1 MNINMP
7 TLVAAVAASSA
18 TSAIVAAGFVN
29 LQDSTPDAAQ
39 TGHTNISGYSLAG
52 RFGAG
57 VSPTLARVQVKETG
71 GLQGVRAESGTGVAV
86 FGKST
91 AGTGLGAGGYFTTS
105 SIGGRGIV
113 GDALSGTGNTVG
125 GLFYNRSAGGGVGVW
140 GRAIGAGGTATGVF
154 GETLSAN
161 GTALAATNSGSG
173 NSMTAGTSA
182 DSLQTVGDLPRHDY
196 GTTTAAM
203 VPVAYGYLAGATGG
217 PFHIGSGNWTGTK
230 PATGTYD
237 IDISGVSLNAGAFVV
252 VAMTFD
258 SSAQELVTQASP
270 ASGDVRLVVRD
281 LGSNALE
288 DSDLQ
293 FVVYRTSNVIAGPP
307 PAGEPGRPKQLDR
320 YGDYET
326 WQKRDPKG
334 FEAWRRQY
342 VAWQREQMR
351 SQPYEAPT
359 DPNGEG
365 HP

>member
-1 MNINMP
+1 MNINIP

-29 LQDSTPDAAQ
+29 LQDSTPGTAQ

-57 VSPTLARVQVKETG
+57 VSPTLARMQVKETG

-113 GDALSGTGNTVG
+113 GDALSSTGNTVG
-125 GLFYNRSAGGGVGVW
+125 GLFYNRSTGGGVGVW
-140 GRAIGAGGTATGVF
+140 GRAIGTGGTATGVF

-173 NSMTAGTSA
+173 NTMTAGTST
-182 DSLQTVGDLPRHDY
+182 DSLKTVGDLPRHDY
-196 GTTTAAM
+196 GDTVAAM
-203 VPVAYGYLAGATGG
+203 VPVAYGFAAGATGL
-217 PFHIGSGNWTGTK
+217 PFHIGSGNWTGSK

-237 IDISGVSLNAGAFVV
+237 IDISGITLSAGFFVV
-252 VAMTFD
+252 VATAFD
-258 SSAQELVTQASP
+258 GNGQEVVAQGSP

-281 LGSNALE
+281 VVANAVE
-288 DSDLQ
+288 DSDFQ

-307 PAGEPGRPKQLDR
+307 QPGEPGRPRELDR

-334 FEAWRRQY
+334 FESWRKKY

-351 SQPYEAPT
+351 SNPYQPPT
-359 DPNGEG
+359 DPYEENR
-365 HP
+365 P